1 MDARLLRI
9 KELIEQKEAIDT
21 ELESL
26 IGGAPV
32 HLKHLK
38 RPPRCTWCK
47 AEGHT
52 ARTCPQQQMPLDPGA
67 PQ

>member
-26 IGGAPV
+26 ISGAP
-32 HLKHLK
+32 LNLK
-38 RPPRCTWCK
+38 RPSRCTRCK

-52 ARTCPQQQMPLDPGA
+52 ARTCTQQQMPLDPGA

>member
-1 MDARLLRI
+1 MDARLRRI

-32 HLKHLK
+32 HLK
-38 RPPRCTWCK
+38 RPPRCTRCK

-52 ARTCPQQQMPLDPGA
+52 VRTCPQQQMPLDPVA
-67 PQ
+67 PK